1 MYQLQSYTL
10 YMDLVDELSEGE
22 IQFIE
27 CLSDDEQFS
36 LISSVEKTPEKQ
48 TTSMTAC
55 SVETLPEITTPLY
68 HSAAITQFQS
78 LMLLLLFAIR
88 NALSG
93 KGITELLQLVRVH
106 LPSSARM
113 PSTVYSLRQF
123 FIRAYPE
130 CNGQVH
136 AYCSICHRTLQIGDG
151 ICEVAGCEGKSD
163 YFICTQLPLQIKRMM
178 EGTQLH
184 LILWNSCYV

>member
-123 FIRAYPE
+123 FYPCLSRVQWSSPCLLQHMSPNVTNRRWDMWSGRMWRKVRLLYMHTTTPANKE
-130 CNGQVH
+130 NDGR
-136 AYCSICHRTLQIGDG
+136 YTITFDTL
-151 ICEVAGCEGKSD
+151 K
-163 YFICTQLPLQIKRMM
+163 
-178 EGTQLH
+178 
-184 LILWNSCYV
+184 